1 MELDPDI
8 CYRALAARD
17 PRFDGRFFVAV
28 GTTRIYCRPICPA
41 RTPHRH
47 NCKFYP
53 TAAAAQEAG
62 YRPCLRCRPETAP
75 HIGAWR
81 GTSNT
86 VSRALALI
94 ESGAMDDGDV
104 EALAER
110 VGVGDRQ
117 LRRLFQEHL
126 GASPLAV
133 AQTRRILLAKQLI
146 HETSLPMAEVALAA
160 GFGSIRRFNDTF
172 HRLFRRAPSALRRRG
187 AARDGSAIELT
198 LGYKPPYDWD
208 AIVAFLAARAI
219 PGVEIVTPRHYRR
232 TFADGTVAVSHEPE
246 RRRLRVA
253 VRLDD
258 VGALP
263 AILQRV
269 RRVFDLDADPDAIVT
284 HLSGDAV
291 LGPLVRRRPGL
302 RLPGGWDGFEMAI
315 RAVIGQQITVAGA
328 RHLLGKLVAAYGT
341 RIDTLSEPISSFPR
355 KRESRLSDVPLP
367 RVPAFAGTTDKSD
380 TELIYI
386 FPTPDRLIGKDIAA
400 LGMPASRA
408 RAIENVARAAL
419 ADPALFERAAS
430 LDEAIEKLCA
440 VPGIGDW
447 TAHYIA
453 VRALREP
460 DAFPASDIGLLRA
473 LAENGVRPT
482 PKSVLARAEAW
493 RPWRAYAAQH
503 LWTQDFAAPPARK
516 EGKRET
522 LARKIAVADRHDPA
536 RL

>member
-8 CYRALAARD
+8 CYRAMAARD

-28 GTTRIYCRPICPA
+28 STTGIYCRPICAA
-41 RTPHRH
+41 RTPHRD
-47 NCKFYP
+47 NCTFYP

-94 ESGAMDDGDV
+94 ETGALDDGDV
-104 EALAER
+104 EALAEK

-146 HETSLPMAEVALAA
+146 HETSLPMAEIALAS

-187 AARDGSAIELT
+187 GARDGSALELT
-198 LGYKPPYDWD
+198 LAYKSPYDWD
-208 AIVAFLAARAI
+208 AIVSFLAARAI
-219 PGVEIVTPRHYRR
+219 PGVELVTPQLYRR
-232 TFADGTVAVSHEPE
+232 TFANGTIAVTHEPE
-246 RRRLRVA
+246 RRRLSVA

-263 AILQRV
+263 AILQNV
-269 RRVFDLDADPDAIVT
+269 RRVFDLGADPDAIAA
-284 HLSGDAV
+284 HLSRDPV
-291 LGPLVRRRPGL
+291 LAPLVRRRPGL
-302 RLPGGWDGFEMAI
+302 RLPGGWDGFEMAV
-315 RAVIGQQITVAGA
+315 RAIIGQQITIAGA
-328 RHLLGKLVAAYGT
+328 RHLLGKLVAAYGAPLEGG
-341 RIDTLSEPISSFPR
+341 IDGLTHVFP
-355 KRESRLSDVPLP
+355 
-367 RVPAFAGTTDKSD
+367 A
-380 TELIYI
+380 
-386 FPTPDRLIGKDIAA
+386 PDRLVGADIAA
-400 LGMPASRA
+400 LGMPAARA
-408 RAIENVARAAL
+408 RAIENVAHAAL
-419 ADPALFERAAS
+419 ADPSLFERAAS

-440 VPGIGDW
+440 VRGIGDW

-453 VRALREP
+453 IRALREP

-473 LAENGVRPT
+473 LAENGVRPK
-482 PKSVLARAEAW
+482 PKAVLARAEAW

-503 LWTQDFAAPPARK
+503 LWTHDFAASPARK
-516 EGKRET
+516 ERKHET
-522 LARKIAVADRHDPA
+522 LARKTAVADRHDPA